1 MCKSHVVGNVH
12 NNDKKRLLKA
22 KSKVGTYNS
31 SNTIKKIMFILA
43 STYKVGLLP
52 IVMSLYHKWIL
63 AKLKTQLL
71 LEYEN
76 AACGQNLARIWA
88 KNCMGE
94 LHCSGKPNA

>member
-1 MCKSHVVGNVH
+1 MYRMCTSHVVGNVH

-63 AKLKTQLL
+63 AKTQ
-71 LEYEN
+71 N
-76 AACGQNLARIWA
+76 TAAARI
-88 KNCMGE
+88 
-94 LHCSGKPNA
+94 